1 MQSGYRALYS
11 LPLADDQ
18 GRVGL
23 LLYEAEDPDF
33 LGEPHFEMIK
43 ILAGQ
48 TKVAIR
54 NVLLYREVPLISLLE
69 PLLARKRALM
79 GTSRGRRIAY
89 EAAAVVV
96 LAFLALCQI
105 PMRNGGEAVVAPRR
119 LVTRAG
125 AERVQAEFL
134 NAEAERARSR
144 VDAPVKA
151 PRSLPNNSD
160 SIRFSGSAAQFRRM
174 NGFLAR
180 RLNATI
186 ARAASSFPVPLSP
199 RINTFTLLSATC

>member
-48 TKVAIR
+48 TTVAIR
-54 NVLLYREVPLISLLE
+54 NALLYREVPLISLLE

-96 LAFLALCQI
+96 LAFLALCPI
-105 PMRNGGEAVVAPRR
+105 PMRNGGEAVVAPQR
-119 LVTRAG
+119 LVTVAPPLDGNVAKVHAHEGQRVAPGELFG
-125 AERVQAEFL
+125 AMNDLQWRMDLAS
-134 NAEAERARSR
+134 AEARYH
-144 VDAPVKA
+144 
-151 PRSLPNNSD
+151 SD
-160 SIRFSGSAAQFRRM
+160 
-174 NGFLAR
+174 
-180 RLNATI
+180 
-186 ARAASSFPVPLSP
+186 
-199 RINTFTLLSATC
+199 